1 MVSFKQ
7 ASVDQE
13 AAVDVD
19 PVLHRVPEVEVGL
32 LDQHRAEGSWKV
44 SGVNEAALPSELL
57 SSILTRKL
65 SS

>member
-1 MVSFKQ
+1 MLGRLGCQRHGLSRIIIRSLWLVVSSKQ

-32 LDQHRAEGSWKV
+32 LDQHRAEGS
-44 SGVNEAALPSELL
+44 
-57 SSILTRKL
+57 
-65 SS
+65 